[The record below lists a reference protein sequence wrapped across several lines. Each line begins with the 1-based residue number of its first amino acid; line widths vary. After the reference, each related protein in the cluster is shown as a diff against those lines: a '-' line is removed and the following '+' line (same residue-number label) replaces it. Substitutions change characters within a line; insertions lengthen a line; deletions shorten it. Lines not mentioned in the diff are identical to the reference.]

1 MTKVTKTVKTTT
13 KATKTVKA
21 TKAVKAGKSAKSD
34 GGKEVHNKEATK
46 DKAVKAVKKAAAPK
60 AVKTGTK
67 RENKKEIISQFSI
80 HPKDTGS
87 SKVQV
92 AILTQKIN
100 QLSEHLE
107 THPKDDHSRRG
118 LLGLVG
124 KRRKHLNYLRLHDK
138 ETYESLLEGLQL
150 RK

>member
-1 MTKVTKTVKTTT
+1 MAAAKTTKT
-13 KATKTVKA
+13 KATKKDAKKVVKND
-21 TKAVKAGKSAKSD
+21 KKDVISKFAV
-34 GGKEVHNKEATK
+34 
-46 DKAVKAVKKAAAPK
+46 
-60 AVKTGTK
+60 
-67 RENKKEIISQFSI
+67 

-92 AILTQKIN
+92 AILTERIN
-100 QLSEHLE
+100 QLSSHLE
-107 THPKDDHSRRG
+107 DHPKDDHSRKG

-138 ETYESLLEGLQL
+138 TAYDQLLESLQL